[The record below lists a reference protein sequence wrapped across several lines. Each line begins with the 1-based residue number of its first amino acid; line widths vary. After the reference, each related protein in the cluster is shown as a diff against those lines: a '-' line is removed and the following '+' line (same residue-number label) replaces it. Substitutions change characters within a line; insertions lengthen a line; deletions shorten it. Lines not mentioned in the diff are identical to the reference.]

1 MALTAEDKKRL
12 SKEDQD
18 RINAY
23 TNAWEQAKAS
33 GNKTAMDNA
42 AAGAKSIR
50 EGSGY
55 TNNLDGSYKAST
67 NTNAYKNEAWAN
79 KTYGDEVQRQVGNTG
94 NTVTYSQQKAD
105 GKNAMA
111 YIPGVGYERVT
122 IVNGKTQETGL
133 PVGTVITPDG
143 SNQSWQINGATT
155 NGYTSEA
162 YNGKLPDNVNVSSGS
177 YYNDLPN
184 SYYGS
189 SNNTSNIY
197 QQMYDQQL
205 KAMQE
210 AQRQAEEAQRLAVE
224 RGVNTLNAQRA
235 GINQK
240 TDAALNQAYIN
251 DQLGNRNLTQ
261 QMKSQGLTGGLTES
275 SMLDKRA
282 AYENVLNDTR
292 LAGNN
297 ALNQI
302 ETDISNL
309 KTTGDLNIANNA
321 SEYGLR
327 LVDLLGSNL
336 DRQVAQMNADRAYNY
351 QVGRDSVADNRYNQ
365 QWNYNVGRDQVT
377 DNRYNQEWNYNI
389 DRDKINDDRYN
400 QEWQNQL
407 KQQAYNNALKAA
419 NNTGTTTKP
428 KTYNKTQY
436 DNALNA
442 YKGGDRSQ
450 TVIDII
456 ESYGGLPVDTVFPKT
471 NYEFTPNTTLKE
483 ANPFNNEIVNRLLGL
498 DTTLPFPNPKNSDE
512 VIKNALEMQNR
523 GKGMADII
531 AYGRNYGVDLSD

>member
-33 GNKTAMDNA
+33 GDKTAMDNA
-42 AAGAKSIR
+42 AAGAKSVR

-67 NTNAYKNEAWAN
+67 NTNAYKNEAWA
-79 KTYGDEVQRQVGNTG
+79 KGYGDEVQRAVGNTG
-94 NTVTYSQQKAD
+94 NTVAYSQQKAD
-105 GKNAMA
+105 SRNATA
-111 YIPGVGYERVT
+111 FVPGVGNVRVS
-122 IVNGKTQETGL
+122 IINGKTQDTGL
-133 PVGTVITPDG
+133 PVGTIITPDG
-143 SNQSWQINGATT
+143 SNQSWQINGATA
-155 NGYTSEA
+155 NGYTSDP
-162 YNGKLPDNVNVSSGS
+162 YTGSIPQSPNVSSGS

-184 SYYGS
+184 SYNSYGNS
-189 SNNTSNIY
+189 AGNIY

-224 RGVNTLNAQRA
+224 RGVNTLNAQKA
-235 GINQK
+235 GINQQ

-251 DQLGNRNLTQ
+251 DQLGNRNLAQ
-261 QMKSQGLTGGLTES
+261 YMKAQGMTGGLSES

-297 ALNQI
+297 ALNQVD
-302 ETDISNL
+302 TDISNL

-336 DRQVAQMNADRAYNY
+336 DKQVAQMNADRAYNY
-351 QVGRDSVADNRYNQ
+351 QVGRDGVMDDRYNQ
-365 QWNYNVGRDQVT
+365 QWNYNVGRDQVS

-407 KQQAYNNALKAA
+407 KQQAYSNALKAA
-419 NNTGTTTKP
+419 NNSSTTTKP

-450 TVIDII
+450 MVIDII

-483 ANPFNNEIVNRLLGL
+483 ANPFNNETVNRLLGL
-498 DTTLPFPNPKNSDE
+498 DTSLPFPNPKNSDE
-512 VIKNALEMQNR
+512 VIRNALEMQNR

>member
-33 GNKTAMDNA
+33 GDKTAMNNA

-55 TNNLDGSYKAST
+55 TNNLDGSYKTST
-67 NTNAYKNEAWAN
+67 NTNAYKNEAWA
-79 KTYGDEVQRQVGNTG
+79 KGYGDEVQKQIGNTG
-94 NTVTYSQQKAD
+94 NTVAYSQQKAD
-105 GKNAMA
+105 SRNATA
-111 YIPGVGYERVT
+111 FVPGYGNVRVS

-162 YNGKLPDNVNVSSGS
+162 YNGRLPANVNVSSGN

-184 SYYGS
+184 SYNSYGN
-189 SNNTSNIY
+189 SNNVGNIY
-197 QQMYDQQL
+197 QQMYDQQQQAL
-205 KAMQE
+205 LE
-210 AQRQAEEAQRLAVE
+210 AQRQAAEAQRLAVE

-351 QVGRDSVADNRYNQ
+351 QVGRDSVADDRYNQ

-419 NNTGTTTKP
+419 NNTSTTTKP

-436 DNALNA
+436 DTALKA
-442 YKGGDRSQ
+442 YESGARTQ
-450 TVIDII
+450 EVLDII
-456 ESYGGLPVDTVFPKT
+456 QGYSGLPVDTVIKSQPQ
-471 NYEFTPNTTLKE
+471 NTKL
-483 ANPFNNEIVNRLLGL
+483 NNETAKKYYRQLLSQAEEAL
-498 DTTLPFPNPKNSDE
+498 RNPTEDE
-512 VIKNALEMQNR
+512 VYSVAREMIKQ
-523 GKGMADII
+523 GVPDDDII
-531 AYGRNYGVDLSD
+531 TFARLFGYRIEP